1 MSYISER
8 IPAKAV
14 LVLKDMDFATTVP
27 APAIESRILLIRGQK
42 VMLDSDL
49 AELYGVP
56 TKALNQAVKR
66 NLDRFPEDFMFRL
79 GLDEARHL
87 HCLRSQSVTLNE
99 TDGTHG
105 RGKFRKYSPY
115 VFTEH
120 GVAMLSSVL
129 SSERAIAVNIAI
141 IRTFIRLRQF
151 LSTHQDVAGRL
162 DHLEWRQNEQAVEIH
177 RVFETIEQ
185 LIEGPPPDVPKRR
198 IGFPAAH
205 ADPHLTIPL
214 QNLLG

>member
-1 MSYISER
+1 
-8 IPAKAV
+8 
-14 LVLKDMDFATTVP
+14 MDSIAAIP

-87 HCLRSQSVTLNE
+87 HSLRSQNVTLD
-99 TDGTHG
+99 DGTSG
-105 RGKFRKYSPY
+105 RGKYRKYSPY

-141 IRTFIRLRQF
+141 VRTFIRLRHF
-151 LSTHQDVAGRL
+151 LASHQDIADRL
-162 DHLEWRQNEQAVEIH
+162 DQLESRQNDQAEDIH
-177 RVFETIEQ
+177 RVFVTIEQ
-185 LIEGPPPDVPKRR
+185 LLETPPLDSPKRR
-198 IGFPAAH
+198 IGFPAAKVGP
-205 ADPHLTIPL
+205 DLMISL
-214 QNLLG
+214 QRVQG

>member
-1 MSYISER
+1 
-8 IPAKAV
+8 
-14 LVLKDMDFATTVP
+14 MDSIAAIP

-87 HCLRSQSVTLNE
+87 HSLRSQNVTLEEEEGPNGSGK
-99 TDGTHG
+99 GTSG
-105 RGKFRKYSPY
+105 RGKYRKYSPY

-141 IRTFIRLRQF
+141 VRTFIRLRHF
-151 LSTHQDVAGRL
+151 LASHHDIADRL
-162 DHLEWRQNEQAVEIH
+162 DQLESRQNDQAEDIH
-177 RVFETIEQ
+177 RVFVTIEQ
-185 LIEGPPPDVPKRR
+185 LLETPPLDSPKRR
-198 IGFPAAH
+198 IGFPAAKVGP
-205 ADPHLTIPL
+205 DLMISL
-214 QNLLG
+214 QRVQG